1 MKILFYS
8 VRAFEKPYL
17 QNAGNHHDIQ
27 VVFTEESLDPDTAV
41 LALNF
46 DAVSLF
52 TGDDASATVLEILK
66 EMGVKYIAL
75 RSAGYDHVNLSA
87 AGRLG
92 LEVANVP
99 DYSPYA
105 IAEHAVALLLALNRR
120 LTESHKR
127 VSGFNFN
134 INGLTGFD
142 LHGKTVGI
150 IGTGRIGSVMTKI
163 MHGFGCK
170 LLGYDI
176 HENDELQQKYG
187 LRYATLR
194 QLCAGAD
201 MISVHAPLNK
211 DTYHLLDRELFG
223 IMRKGVT
230 IINTARGAIIKTEDL
245 LEALE
250 NSTIGA
256 LGMDVYER
264 EKEVFFKDCSKTGIE
279 DMALKKLIGM
289 PNVLI
294 TSHHAFLTAE
304 ALTNIADTVFQNV
317 LDWQHGK
324 SPASKVP

>member
-8 VRAFEKPYL
+8 VKAFEKPYL
-17 QNAGNHHDIQ
+17 QKAGNHHNVE
-27 VVFTEESLDPDTAV
+27 VVFTKESLNPDTAV
-41 LALNF
+41 LAMNF

-52 TGDDASATVLEILK
+52 TGDDASLTVLEILK

-75 RSAGYDHVNLSA
+75 RSAGYDHVNLKA

-127 VSGFNFN
+127 VSGFNFD

-187 LRYATLR
+187 LQYSTLR

-211 DTYHLLDRELFG
+211 GTYHLLDRELFG
-223 IMRKGVT
+223 IMRKGVM

-264 EKEVFFKDCSKTGIE
+264 EKEVFFKDCSETGIE

-304 ALTNIADTVFQNV
+304 ALTNITDTVFQNI
-317 LDWQHGK
+317 LDWQCGK
-324 SPASKVP
+324 SPASKIS